1 MKQNKRIT
9 IGGNIPAVGQKAP
22 NTIVLRQ
29 PRRFNIDIADFMT
42 AIQAAENVDFP
53 MRYRLYDLYSD
64 ILMDTHLF
72 SVIDRRMSSV
82 AAADISCV
90 RNGIPDEAIG
100 EQIDSP
106 WFISLVRDI
115 LDSRFWGF
123 SLLQFYKKD
132 GWIDYDLIPR
142 KHVDPVKRLIL
153 HRQTDITGVSWD
165 EYDNL
170 LPVGRRD
177 DLGLLARAAPWVI
190 YKRNDVADWAQFA
203 EIFGTPIREYIYE
216 TDDDDARRR
225 AIADAAEEG
234 SLAAFI
240 HAKDTEL
247 HLVESGNKSGSSD
260 LYDKFCQ
267 RCNNEISKLILGNTL
282 TTESQTHGTQSLGTV
297 HKKEEEK
304 LLRDD
309 QKYILNVLNYD
320 MTDIFQAMGIDT
332 KGGRFVFVDPKYT
345 DLQSKITILT
355 QLKSSFGLPI
365 DDDYLY
371 NEFGIDKPK
380 NYSQVKGKGQ
390 IEKTGAEKKK
400 NANELTEKHKNG
412 QEGNDTGRLPEG
424 EKREKKDKK
433 GSARLRTFADA
444 LRRFFVRAPRD
455 GAPLGW

>member
-1 MKQNKRIT
+1 MKQSKRIT
-9 IGGNIPAVGQKAP
+9 IGGNVPFPGQKTP
-22 NTIVLRQ
+22 STIVLRQ
-29 PRRFNIDIADFMT
+29 PKRFNIDISDFMT
-42 AIQAAENVDFP
+42 AVQAAENVDYP

-64 ILMDTHLF
+64 ILTDAHLF

-82 AAADISCV
+82 ASADISFMRDGV
-90 RNGIPDEAIG
+90 PDAAING
-100 EQIDSP
+100 QIDSP

-115 LDSRFWGF
+115 LGARFWGF

-142 KHVDPVKRLIL
+142 KHVDPIRKLIL
-153 HRQTDITGVSWD
+153 RRQTDIAGIPWE

-170 LPVGRRD
+170 LPVGRRE
-177 DLGLLARAAPWVI
+177 DLGLLAKAAPWVI

-203 EIFGTPIREYIYE
+203 EMFGTPVREYIYE

-225 AIADAAEEG
+225 AIADAEEEG

-267 RCNNEISKLILGNTL
+267 RCNNEISKLFLGNTL

-297 HKKEEEK
+297 HKKEEDK

-320 MTDIFQAMGIDT
+320 MTDIFQAMGINTD
-332 KGGRFVFVDPKYT
+332 GGKFVFVDPKYT
-345 DLQSKITILT
+345 DLQSKISILT
-355 QLKSSFGLPI
+355 QLKNSFALPI

-380 NYSQVKGKGQ
+380 NYDSLKNDGRKTKNEKMVG
-390 IEKTGAEKKK
+390 IAAEKT
-400 NANELTEKHKNG
+400 TERQEPVQDSDGEMQKNG
-412 QEGNDTGRLPEG
+412 KKTGR
-424 EKREKKDKK
+424 
-433 GSARLRTFADA
+433 ARLRRLSDA
-444 LRRFFVRAPRD
+444 FRRFFVRAPHG
-455 GAPLGW
+455 GAPLDW